1 MTDAQAN
8 RMTKA
13 ERGDLLSLIKK
24 RERVM
29 KTMAAERSAE
39 MIAEFEANAAKIYS
53 FNDDAVWAKAKE
65 EATLAVKEAQEAIAE
80 RCALLGIPK
89 EFAPSLEIGW
99 HGRGENAF
107 AWRMTE
113 LRRAAKKRIEAI
125 EAEACSRIERMSL
138 EAQAELLSHGIDT
151 DAARAFLETAKQDMA
166 ALMPSLRVVDVEL
179 MIAPTMKR
187 LTAGYH

>member
-1 MTDAQAN
+1 MTPPNAN

-13 ERGDLLSLIKK
+13 ERSDLLALIKK

-29 KTMAAERSAE
+29 KTMASERSAQ
-39 MIAEFEANAAKIYS
+39 MIAEFESQAAKIYS
-53 FNDDAVWAKAKE
+53 FNDDATWQKAQQEAE
-65 EATLAVKEAQEAIAE
+65 EAVRSAQLLVEE
-80 RCALLGIPK
+80 QCKKLGIPR
-89 EFAPSLEIGW
+89 EFAPSLSVQW

-107 AWRMTE
+107 TWRMTE

-138 EAQAELLSHGIDT
+138 DAQAELLAHGLDT
-151 DAARAFLETAKQDMA
+151 DAAHAFLDAAKTDMA
-166 ALMPSLRVVDVEL
+166 TLMPSLLVVDVEK
-179 MIAPTMKR
+179 MIAPTLKR

>member
-1 MTDAQAN
+1 MVDAQAN

-39 MIAEFEANAAKIYS
+39 MIAEFEAQAAKIYS
-53 FNDDAVWAKAKE
+53 FNDDAIWEKAKQ
-65 EATLAVKEAQEAIAE
+65 EAAAAVEAAQAAIAE
-80 RCALLGIPK
+80 RCSMLGIPA
-89 EFAPSLEIGW
+89 EFAPHMNVEW
-99 HGRGENAF
+99 HGRGQNAF

-138 EAQAELLSHGIDT
+138 DAQAELLSQGLDT

-166 ALMPSLRVVDVEL
+166 SLMPSLRVVDVEK
-179 MIAPTMKR
+179 MIAPTLKR
-187 LTAGYH
+187 LTSGYH

>member
-1 MTDAQAN
+1 MADAQAN

-13 ERGDLLSLIKK
+13 ERSDLLALIKK

-39 MIAEFEANAAKIYS
+39 MVAEFEAQAAKIYT
-53 FNDDAVWAKAKE
+53 FNDDAVWQQAERDAAE
-65 EATLAVKEAQEAIAE
+65 AVKAAQEAVAE
-80 RCALLGIPK
+80 RCVLLGIPR
-89 EFAPSLEIGW
+89 EFAPSLNLSW

-107 AWRMTE
+107 TWRMTE

-138 EAQAELLSHGIDT
+138 DAQAELLSQGLDT
-151 DAARAFLETAKQDMA
+151 DAARAFLETAKQDMT
-166 ALMPSLRVVDVEL
+166 ALMPSLRVVDVEK